1 LICVNAA
8 FERTKCVLYSIA
20 QAEDVLDCIHYGH
33 FAVLVAKEFNLV
45 LILVHCFGFDDLF
58 RKLGLDFYS
67 WGLFMDH
74 LARPRSRFY
83 RTMPTITRLA
93 VTGSMR

>member
-1 LICVNAA
+1 VFYIQLPKP
-8 FERTKCVLYSIA
+8 RTFLTASIT
-20 QAEDVLDCIHYGH
+20 VISR
-33 FAVLVAKEFNLV
+33 LVAKEFNLV